1 MPTQTKISQLKPQRR
16 NANRHTQRGMKSLEE
31 SIQRDGWIG
40 ALTVA
45 ANGETFDG
53 SARLETSV
61 ATGFEDA
68 IVVETDGTRPIVHV
82 RTDIP
87 TADDERAVRLGI
99 AANRVAQTNLDWDP
113 QVLAELTG
121 SNALDGLFYDE
132 EIDRILANLP
142 GDDDWS
148 NAMGGLPNG
157 DKSPFQ
163 QMTFTLSN
171 DQAEQVQRAID
182 KARKSGPYVDT
193 GNENSNGNALARVCE
208 AYVGQG

>member
-1 MPTQTKISQLKPQRR
+1 MPQTKISQLKPQRR

-40 ALTVA
+40 AVTVA
-45 ANGETFDG
+45 ANDETFDG

-68 IVVETDGTRPIVHV
+68 IVVETDGTRPVV
-82 RTDIP
+82 VRRTDIP
-87 TADDERAVRLGI
+87 TADDERAVRLGL
-99 AANRVAQTNLDWDP
+99 AANRVAELNLSWEP
-113 QVLAELTG
+113 EVLAELSGTG
-121 SNALDGLFYDE
+121 ALEGLFYDE

-142 GDDDWS
+142 GADDWS
-148 NAMGGLPNG
+148 NAIGGLPDG

-171 DQAEQVQRAID
+171 DQTEQVQRAID
-182 KARKSGPYVDT
+182 KARSFGPYVDT
-193 GNENSNGNALARVCE
+193 GNENSNGNALARICE